1 MSAAQKI
8 DSLSTDSTSAGAD
21 PANASVATRRVLDMM
36 TRTGVPFFLKLL
48 PEGAPTPETIA
59 ELCDCDLDFIV
70 QSNVFRGK
78 TTKKP
83 FLLLSSSTTKLND
96 KTIGIIVGENLQR
109 ADADFTLRLTGYPVG
124 SIPPLCHLNRIPV
137 MMDSALMRFP
147 RVWCPAGAPNAIV
160 SIPTLVLARAVSARV
175 VRLD

>member
-1 MSAAQKI
+1 MSAAQQI
-8 DSLSTDSTSAGAD
+8 DSFSTETASAGAD

-48 PEGAPTPETIA
+48 PEGVHTPEQVA
-59 ELCDCDLDFIV
+59 ELCNCELDFIV
-70 QSNVFRGK
+70 QSTVFRGK
-78 TTKKP
+78 TSKKP
-83 FLLLSSSTTKLND
+83 FLLLSSSATKLSDRN
-96 KTIGIIVGENLQR
+96 IGTMVGENLQR
-109 ADADFTLRLTGYPVG
+109 ADSDFSLRLTGYPNGAV
-124 SIPPLCHLNRIPV
+124 PPLCHLNRIPV

-147 RVWCPAGAPNAIV
+147 RVWCPAGATNAIV